1 MKTFYIFLISLCSF
15 VLFPLISEAQE
26 SEEVESFIL
35 SGKVVDAS
43 TLEGI
48 PFSHIKLDDTYWGV
62 ICDSLGFFKVTVKP
76 NQNLKVSS
84 LGFAEKIT
92 PVTSEVTDG
101 SAFQEVSLER
111 VSFMLEEVDIYSLG
125 TWGQFK
131 ENFVKMELP
140 NEENIAANFDYGNL
154 RAIYGTKEAPI
165 PGMLKGFGVGGGIG
179 FNGKSRDNKSREH
192 VAKLKSREY
201 KVEILKNKFN
211 KQLVEDIT
219 QEKGARLE
227 ALMVYITEREHFTY
241 QTRDI
246 YIQQRIKAHYDT
258 FVLEYV
264 EGEYNYA
271 MGDSTKT
278 LKNHLRPVDKH

>member
-1 MKTFYIFLISLCSF
+1 VLRPFISY
-15 VLFPLISEAQE
+15 AQN
-26 SEEVESFIL
+26 STDDESFIL

-84 LGFAEKIT
+84 LGFAEKII

-101 SAFQEVSLER
+101 SAFQEVSLDR

-140 NEENIAANFDYGNL
+140 NNENIAANFDYGNL
-154 RAIYGTKEAPI
+154 RAIYGTKEVPI

-179 FNGKSRDNKSREH
+179 FNGKSREKKSRDH

-201 KVEILKNKFN
+201 KVEILKSKFN

-219 QEKGARLE
+219 QEKGLRLE

-241 QTRDI
+241 QTRDT

-264 EGEYNYA
+264 EGEYDYA
-271 MGDSTKT
+271 MEDSTKT
-278 LKNHLRPVDKH
+278 LKNHLRPDNKY

>member
-1 MKTFYIFLISLCSF
+1 MLRPFISY
-15 VLFPLISEAQE
+15 AQN
-26 SEEVESFIL
+26 STDDESFIL

-84 LGFAEKIT
+84 LGFAEKII

-101 SAFQEVSLER
+101 SAFQEVSLDR

-140 NEENIAANFDYGNL
+140 NNENIAANFDYGNL
-154 RAIYGTKEAPI
+154 RAIYGTKEVPI

-179 FNGKSRDNKSREH
+179 FNGKSREKKSRDH

-201 KVEILKNKFN
+201 KVEILKSKFN

-219 QEKGARLE
+219 QEKGLRLE

-241 QTRDI
+241 QTRDT

-264 EGEYNYA
+264 EGEYDYA
-271 MGDSTKT
+271 MEDSTKT
-278 LKNHLRPVDKH
+278 LKNHLRPDNKY